1 MGSTIS
7 RRDIMKIEINIDIE
21 DIVRQEIRTFIQEHL
36 VINNVVSSVRSE
48 SKAALNDDVVVTL
61 HSGDSVPNIPSSNVS
76 NGFVGE
82 YAPRVGKRRSKAEI
96 SMHELELELERVLT
110 PEEKGKIAGLTE
122 VDDNAEAKAKEDTI
136 TKARID
142 SIAAEA
148 TKAAAEELAE
158 EADAVTDSDE
168 AANDDVT
175 AIPAVLTEVGKA
187 KAEEE
192 QIPKA
197 ASLESIDSLFL

>member
-1 MGSTIS
+1 
-7 RRDIMKIEINIDIE
+7 MKIEINIDIE

-36 VINNVVSSVRSE
+36 VINNVVNSVRSE

-110 PEEKGKIAGLTE
+110 PEE
-122 VDDNAEAKAKEDTI
+122 AKAKEDTI

-158 EADAVTDSDE
+158 EADAVTDSDD
-168 AANDDVT
+168 ADSDDVT

-197 ASLESIDSLFL
+197 ASLDSVQSLFD